1 MKREGLKVINFQSQI
16 CVCVASANLTCE
28 KSRAE
33 RGINMKKCLAE
44 MILSLKKNNG
54 MVWLLLFLCTL
65 CFGGSKILYS
75 YTITV
80 GQESDNFQKNYT
92 EQNIY
97 DIVCLFD
104 GGYEDYERRE
114 NYGKL
119 AEWNRVMHESDIV
132 TFVEVNKQYFV
143 ELDRDRSYEGL
154 YIGKNYFEV
163 FSTDLASGR
172 FFEEEEFAYEEGKCM
187 PVIMGAAHQGE
198 YKLGER
204 FQAKTVFFQ
213 TEVCVVGFV
222 EAGEIVCYNGIMVR
236 ADDYVFFPMINFPE
250 MEEIE
255 EADSKLMYMKNSGI
269 VKTGMSKTETQD
281 YFYQVSDSLLMPG
294 IYVIAG
300 AENQRIPGMVI
311 SVQKIMQTIR
321 TMLIVLCVIMVLLL
335 IFYLSRKMKKN
346 WNYYSILFLLGF
358 SQREV
363 FSVMLGDTVLLLI
376 AANLLAELCF
386 NVWVVFTDSLTVG
399 VWFNILASLILLF
412 VPFLFSVRSFKK
424 KDLYQRIE
432 EEGSYL

>member
-1 MKREGLKVINFQSQI
+1 
-16 CVCVASANLTCE
+16 
-28 KSRAE
+28 
-33 RGINMKKCLAE
+33 MKKCLAE

-104 GGYEDYERRE
+104 GGYEDYEKPE

-119 AEWNRVMHESDIV
+119 VEWNEALHESDIV
-132 TFVEVNKQYFV
+132 TFVEVCKQY
-143 ELDRDRSYEGL
+143 LNKTDGNKKHEGL
-154 YIGKNYFEV
+154 YVGKNYFEV

-204 FQAKTVFFQ
+204 FQANTVFFQ

-255 EADSKLMYMKNSGI
+255 EADSKLIDRK
-269 VKTGMSKTETQD
+269 
-281 YFYQVSDSLLMPG
+281 
-294 IYVIAG
+294 
-300 AENQRIPGMVI
+300 
-311 SVQKIMQTIR
+311 SV
-321 TMLIVLCVIMVLLL
+321 V
-335 IFYLSRKMKKN
+335 
-346 WNYYSILFLLGF
+346 
-358 SQREV
+358 
-363 FSVMLGDTVLLLI
+363 
-376 AANLLAELCF
+376 
-386 NVWVVFTDSLTVG
+386 
-399 VWFNILASLILLF
+399 
-412 VPFLFSVRSFKK
+412 
-424 KDLYQRIE
+424 
-432 EEGSYL
+432 

>member
-1 MKREGLKVINFQSQI
+1 M
-16 CVCVASANLTCE
+16 
-28 KSRAE
+28 
-33 RGINMKKCLAE
+33 
-44 MILSLKKNNG
+44 
-54 MVWLLLFLCTL
+54 
-65 CFGGSKILYS
+65 
-75 YTITV
+75 
-80 GQESDNFQKNYT
+80 
-92 EQNIY
+92 
-97 DIVCLFD
+97 
-104 GGYEDYERRE
+104 
-114 NYGKL
+114 
-119 AEWNRVMHESDIV
+119 
-132 TFVEVNKQYFV
+132 
-143 ELDRDRSYEGL
+143 
-154 YIGKNYFEV
+154 
-163 FSTDLASGR
+163 
-172 FFEEEEFAYEEGKCM
+172 
-187 PVIMGAAHQGE
+187 
-198 YKLGER
+198 
-204 FQAKTVFFQ
+204 
-213 TEVCVVGFV
+213 VGFV

-335 IFYLSRKMKKN
+335 IFYLSRKMKKS

-399 VWFNILASLILLF
+399 VWFNILASMILLF

>member
-1 MKREGLKVINFQSQI
+1 
-16 CVCVASANLTCE
+16 
-28 KSRAE
+28 
-33 RGINMKKCLAE
+33 MKKCLAE

-97 DIVCLFD
+97 DIACLFD

-172 FFEEEEFAYEEGKCM
+172 FFEEEEFTYEEGKCM

-204 FQAKTVFFQ
+204 FQANTVFFQ

-222 EAGEIVCYNGIMVR
+222 EAGEIVCYNGVMVR
-236 ADDYVFFPMINFPE
+236 ADDYVFFPMINFPD
-250 MEEIE
+250 MEKIE
-255 EADSKLMYMKNSGI
+255 ETDSRLMYMKNSGI

-300 AENQRIPGMVI
+300 AENQRIR
-311 SVQKIMQTIR
+311 SEER
-321 TMLIVLCVIMVLLL
+321 
-335 IFYLSRKMKKN
+335 R
-346 WNYYSILFLLGF
+346 
-358 SQREV
+358 
-363 FSVMLGDTVLLLI
+363 
-376 AANLLAELCF
+376 
-386 NVWVVFTDSLTVG
+386 VG
-399 VWFNILASLILLF
+399 
-412 VPFLFSVRSFKK
+412 K
-424 KDLYQRIE
+424 E
-432 EEGSYL
+432 CM